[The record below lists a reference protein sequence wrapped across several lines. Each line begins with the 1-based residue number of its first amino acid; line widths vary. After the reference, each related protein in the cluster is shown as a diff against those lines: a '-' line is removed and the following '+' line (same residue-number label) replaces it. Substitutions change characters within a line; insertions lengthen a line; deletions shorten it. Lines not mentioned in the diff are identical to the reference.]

1 MRQLAEHALGQHQI
15 IERMRRSKQLIA
27 ADNSGLQQ
35 TAAFQRIVALCQ
47 TADSLIHPLQ
57 INLCQKSQLA
67 EVDTER
73 RHIKWRKVT
82 RHLQQCT
89 VTAEADTIVQ
99 RFERLRL
106 TFIVAAHAI
115 LLRYLLRQ
123 HRFKSPVLAK
133 LNKFRQSD
141 ADVFFTKVG
150 KNP

>member
-1 MRQLAEHALGQHQI
+1 
-15 IERMRRSKQLIA
+15 MRRSKQLIA

-35 TAAFQRIVALCQ
+35 TAAFQRIVALSQ
-47 TADSLIHPLQ
+47 TADSLIHTLQ

-67 EVDTER
+67 EVDTEG
-73 RHIKWRKVT
+73 RHIKRRKVA

-123 HRFKSPVLAK
+123 HRFKSPVLAE
-133 LNKFRQSD
+133 LNKFRQSN

>member
-1 MRQLAEHALGQHQI
+1 
-15 IERMRRSKQLIA
+15 MRRSKQLIA

-47 TADSLIHPLQ
+47 TADSLIHTLQ

-89 VTAEADTIVQ
+89 VTAETNTIVQ
-99 RFERLRL
+99 CFQRLRL

-115 LLRYLLRQ
+115 LLRHLLRQ
-123 HRFKSPVLAK
+123 HRFKSPVLAE

-141 ADVFFTKVG
+141 TDVFFTQIR

>member
-1 MRQLAEHALGQHQI
+1 MRS
-15 IERMRRSKQLIA
+15 SKQLIA

-67 EVDTER
+67 EVDTEG
-73 RHIKWRKVT
+73 RHIERCKVT
-82 RHLQQCT
+82 RHLQQCA

-99 RFERLRL
+99 RFQRLRL
-106 TFIVAAHAI
+106 TFIVAAYAV
-115 LLRYLLRQ
+115 LLRHLLRQ
-123 HRFKSPVLAK
+123 HRFESPVLAE
-133 LNKFRQSD
+133 LNKFRQRN